1 MNVSAAGPPQDANP
15 APSGGS
21 AAATAASVGAHQT
34 YDAVVIGG
42 GFFGASVAIHLAA
55 KPGEKRVLV
64 IEREPV
70 LLARASWVNQAR
82 IHGGYHYPR
91 SFTTA
96 FRSRANYSRFIADYR
111 PAAFT
116 DFTQLYAIAAR
127 NSKVTPR
134 QFERFC
140 KELGAPLREPPREL
154 KRLFSPASIAAVY
167 AVDEA
172 AFDAAALRE
181 LLTSRLADANVDVR
195 CGATVRAVRAATGG
209 HEVEWS
215 GDGGTASVFGRAVVN
230 CTYSGLGAVA
240 PALDVPPGVLKHE
253 ITEVALIEPPPELAH
268 AGVTVMDGPF
278 FSTMPFPARRLH
290 SLTHVRYTPHRA
302 LPDVPGADPAAALAA
317 DPKESRAERM
327 RLDAA
332 RYVPVLRNARVVESL
347 FEVKTVLVRNE
358 GDDGRPILF
367 LRHAGLPA
375 AFSVLGGKLDNIYD
389 ALERLDAEL

>member
-1 MNVSAAGPPQDANP
+1 L
-15 APSGGS
+15 
-21 AAATAASVGAHQT
+21 
-34 YDAVVIGG
+34 YDAIVIGG
-42 GFFGASVAIHLAA
+42 GFFGASVAIHLAS
-55 KPGEKRVLV
+55 KPREKRVLV

-96 FRSRANYSRFIADYR
+96 YRSRANYSRFLADY
-111 PAAFT
+111 AAAVYSS
-116 DFTQLYAIAAR
+116 FTQLYAIAAR

-140 KELGAPLREPPREL
+140 KELGAPLRQPPREL
-154 KRLFSPASIAAVY
+154 TRLFSPVSIAAVY
-167 AVDEA
+167 AVEET

-181 LLTSRLADANVDVR
+181 LLMTRLADANVDVR
-195 CGATVRAVRAATGG
+195 CGAAVNAVRTAADG
-209 HEVEWS
+209 HEVDWISDGAPGS
-215 GDGGTASVFGRAVVN
+215 GYARAVIN
-230 CTYSGLGAVA
+230 CTYSGLAAVA
-240 PALDVPPGVLKHE
+240 PTLEIPPGLLKHE
-253 ITEVALIEPPPELAH
+253 IAEVALIEPPVELVD
-268 AGVTVMDGPF
+268 AGITVMDGTF
-278 FSTMPFPARRLH
+278 FSSMPFPARRLH

-302 LPDVPGADPAAALAA
+302 VFDDPEQSPPMLLAV
-317 DPKESRAERM
+317 DPQDSRAERM

-332 RYVPVLRNARVVESL
+332 RYVPVLRNARIIESL
-347 FEVKTVLVRNE
+347 FEVKTVLVHNE

-389 ALERLDAEL
+389 ALERLDAELVS